1 MCDEKCA
8 TGVHRQ
14 LECPVFARKRV
25 KLQISN
31 IGIDGVTYH
40 PFYQSITPLRCLM
53 LKRDDPVKW
62 NSLKVKPTTTLLLVS
77 VSCYRG

>member
-14 LECPVFARKRV
+14 LECPVFAKKKG

-31 IGIDGVTYH
+31 IDGVTYH
-40 PFYQSITPLRCLM
+40 PFYQCLAPLR
-53 LKRDDPVKW
+53 
-62 NSLKVKPTTTLLLVS
+62 
-77 VSCYRG
+77 